1 MNNITSIRVL
11 CFFVS
16 FLVFSSC
23 NKKSDTPSVQND
35 QAIMKMEVSCNGDI
49 GSQVAVLSFLAVD
62 ANSGLVNIANDS
74 TGNISAGPF
83 FQNSDFPPSK
93 QISFHSVSKVNSLSV
108 MLSIAPKIYATTP
121 DQGFIMTIKIYFD
134 NTLKDN
140 QTFSYNQLSGGNFTT
155 PRDFNYK
162 VIDN

>member
-1 MNNITSIRVL
+1 MNNIPAKTVFY
-11 CFFVS
+11 FFLSV
-16 FLVFSSC
+16 LVFSSC
-23 NKKSDTPSVQND
+23 NKKSDTPSVQNN
-35 QAIMKMEVSCNGDI
+35 QAIMKMEVSCSGDI

-62 ANSGLVNIANDS
+62 ANGGLVNIANDS
-74 TGNISAGPF
+74 TGTISAGPF

-93 QISFHSVSKVNSLSV
+93 QISFHSVAKVSSVSV

-121 DQGFIMTIKIYFD
+121 DQDFTMTIKIYFD
-134 NTLKDN
+134 NTLKNN
-140 QTFSYNQLSGGNFTT
+140 QTFSYDQLSGGNLTT